1 MQDAFARFLER
12 GQAAAR
18 SATPAEAVAAELS
31 NLIASGWKAPDPRY
45 RTLQPGLPYGSYLLH
60 LSPEGDFC
68 VVQDVFAPGQLTGIH
83 HHRTWGAV
91 GTLEGCERNSRYAV
105 APDMKDAPRFLDSHL
120 LSAGN
125 VTTVGAGELDFHE
138 VECASEIPSISLHV
152 YGADIGR
159 LERIMWDSDREAYRS
174 FTSGYS
180 NQAVG
185 LPLPCASLA

>member
-12 GQAAAR
+12 GQAATR
-18 SATPAEAVAAELS
+18 STSPAEAVAAELS
-31 NLIASGWKAPDPRY
+31 NLIASGWQAPDPRY

-105 APDMKDAPRFLDSHL
+105 APDMRAGPRFLDSHL
-120 LSAGN
+120 LSAGD

-138 VECASEIPSISLHV
+138 VECASKVPSISLHV

-159 LERIMWDSDREAYRS
+159 LERLMWDPDRQVYRS

-185 LPLPCASLA
+185 LPLP